1 MESQLKRFT
10 FLQLSDVHLDSRF
23 LSGRLGLSQS
33 QRYER
38 NNEMLVSLYQALEEA
53 HNRKVDAVFIPG
65 DLFDADTVTGPT
77 INYLIESFSR
87 LGNIPVVISPG
98 NRDYYSF
105 ASPYNHKVLQARGL
119 PPWPDNVIVFQS
131 DEFKTIKH
139 PLREDACFIGR
150 AFQKNEVE
158 TRRLLNRPVALR
170 TGAAL
175 NFLVHHGFLE
185 GYAGPDAQIPD
196 KYSAP
201 FSVEELE
208 SQAFTYSALGHCHEF
223 AEVYSSAGKLIGAY
237 GGSFVGRSFEE
248 AGPRLAL
255 FGTVIVGPSRV
266 PECSVEPYEF
276 DNRRIY
282 VAGADV
288 SGLAEDVMAQ
298 ELALAIED
306 QGARQGEDIVYL
318 HMEGSYP
325 PEADKSAV
333 VERFRDNYFH
343 VRVADHTRPDY
354 LSERFDERTTEGK
367 FIEAMLE
374 YKRRVEKGRAEAGIL
389 DSQSAAPDSVS
400 GGAAE
405 DALYYGLD
413 ALRRQKV
420 DIRNVD

>member
-23 LSGRLGLSQS
+23 LSGRLGLSHS

-38 NNEMLVSLYQALEEA
+38 NNEMLLSLYRALEEA
-53 HNRKVDAVFIPG
+53 ARRRVDAIFIPG

-87 LGNIPVVISPG
+87 LGDIPVVIAPG

-105 ASPYNHKVLQARGL
+105 ASPYNPKVLQARGL
-119 PPWPDNVIVFQS
+119 PPWPDNVIVFDADAFQ
-131 DEFKTIKH
+131 TIRH
-139 PLREDACFIGR
+139 PLREDVCFIGR

-158 TRRLLNRPVALR
+158 PRRLLNRPVALR
-170 TGAAL
+170 TGAPL
-175 NFLVHHGFLE
+175 NFFVHHGFLE
-185 GYAGPDAQIPD
+185 GYAGPDAEIAD

-208 SQAFTYSALGHCHEF
+208 SQAFTYAALGHCHEF
-223 AEVYSSAGKLIGAY
+223 AEVYSSRGKLIGAY

-266 PECSVEPYEF
+266 PECTVEPYEF

-282 VAGADV
+282 VAGVDV
-288 SGLAEDVMAQ
+288 SGLSEDVMA
-298 ELALAIED
+298 EEIGLAIQE
-306 QGARQGEDIVYL
+306 QGARTGEDIVYL

-325 PEADKSAV
+325 PEADKSSV
-333 VERFRDNYFH
+333 VERFRDNFFH

-374 YKRRVEKGRAEAGIL
+374 YKRRVEKGRTEAGLL
-389 DSQSAAPDSVS
+389 DSNAAPDSVS
-400 GGAAE
+400 GGTAE

-420 DIRNVD
+420 DVRNVD

>member
-10 FLQLSDVHLDSRF
+10 FLQVSDVHLDSRF

-38 NNEMLVSLYQALEEA
+38 NNETLVSLYQALEEGA
-53 HNRKVDAVFIPG
+53 KRRVDAIFIPG
-65 DLFDADTVTGPT
+65 DLFETDTVTGPT

-87 LGNIPVVISPG
+87 MGDIPVVIAPG
-98 NRDYYSF
+98 NRDYYSYT
-105 ASPYNHKVLQARGL
+105 SPYNPKVLQARGL
-119 PPWPDNVIVFQS
+119 PPWPDNVIIFDS
-131 DEFKTIKH
+131 DEFKTKKH
-139 PLREDACFIGR
+139 PLRDDVCFIGR

-158 TRRLLNRPVALR
+158 PRRLLNRPIAMR
-170 TGAAL
+170 TGAQL
-175 NFLVHHGFLE
+175 NFFVHHGFLE
-185 GYAGPDAQIPD
+185 GYAGPDAENQE

-208 SQAFTYSALGHCHEF
+208 AQAFTYSALGHCHEF
-223 AEVYSSAGKLIGAY
+223 AEVYSSGGKLIGAY

-248 AGPRLAL
+248 VGPRLAL
-255 FGTVIVGPSRV
+255 FGRVIVGPSRI
-266 PECSVEPYEF
+266 PECSIEPYEF

-282 VAGADV
+282 VAGLDV
-288 SGLAEDVMAQ
+288 SGLTQDVMAE
-298 ELALAIED
+298 ELSLAIQD
-306 QGARQGEDIVYL
+306 QGARTGEDIVYL
-318 HMEGSYP
+318 HIEGSYP
-325 PEADKSAV
+325 PDVDKTAV
-333 VERFRDNYFH
+333 LEQFRDSYYH
-343 VRVADHTRPDY
+343 VRISDHTRPDY

-374 YKRRVEKGRAEAGIL
+374 YKRRIEKGRAEAGVL
-389 DSQSAAPDSVS
+389 DSSQSAPDSVS

-420 DIRNVD
+420 DVRNVD

>member
-23 LSGRLGLSQS
+23 LSGRLGLSHS

-38 NNEMLVSLYQALEEA
+38 NNEMLLSLYRALEESA
-53 HNRKVDAVFIPG
+53 NRKVDAIFIPG

-87 LGNIPVVISPG
+87 LGSIPVVIAPG
-98 NRDYYSF
+98 NRDYYSY
-105 ASPYNHKVLQARGL
+105 ASPYNPKTLQARGL
-119 PPWPDNVIVFQS
+119 PPWPPNVIVFTG
-131 DEFKTIKH
+131 DEFQIVKH
-139 PLREDACFIGR
+139 PLREDVCFIGR

-158 TRRLLNRPVALR
+158 TRRLLNRPIAVR
-170 TGAAL
+170 TGAPW
-175 NFLVHHGFLE
+175 NFFVHHGFLE
-185 GYAGPDAQIPD
+185 GYAGPDAEIAD

-208 SQAFTYSALGHCHEF
+208 SQAFTYAALGHCHEF

-255 FGTVIVGPSRV
+255 FGSVIVGPSRI
-266 PECSVEPYEF
+266 PECKVEPVEF
-276 DNRRIY
+276 DNRRIHATG
-282 VAGADV
+282 VDV

-298 ELALAIED
+298 EVSLAIED
-306 QGARQGEDIVYL
+306 QGARPGQDIVYL
-318 HMEGSYP
+318 HLEGSYP

-374 YKRRVEKGRAEAGIL
+374 YKRRVEKGRAEAGL
-389 DSQSAAPDSVS
+389 LEGSSAPDSVS
-400 GGAAE
+400 GGTAE